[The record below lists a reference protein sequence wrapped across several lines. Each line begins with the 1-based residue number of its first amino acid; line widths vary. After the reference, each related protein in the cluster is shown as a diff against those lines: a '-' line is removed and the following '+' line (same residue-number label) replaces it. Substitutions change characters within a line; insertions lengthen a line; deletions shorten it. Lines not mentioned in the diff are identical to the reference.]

1 MFNSH
6 YWRDHSYMAKPFR
19 INIKK
24 EFSPHI
30 TLSQVKKIVRQIDQ
44 YPDLIK
50 DFRPFVFDEDPRKT
64 MRATWILQHISFEYP
79 DLIKKEIPYL
89 LQFLDQENNHTGAI
103 RNCIRIFM
111 TVPIPDQYCAPIFDK
126 CMALATNETMPHA
139 VRVFS
144 IYTMATICKRYPEL
158 KSELL
163 MVLDEMKIYPQPP
176 SIVACLKKTY
186 KNLLKL

>member
-1 MFNSH
+1 
-6 YWRDHSYMAKPFR
+6 MAKQVR

-24 EFSPHI
+24 EFSPYI
-30 TLSQVKKIVRQIDQ
+30 TLSQVKKIVGQIDQ

-50 DFRPFVFDEDPRKT
+50 GIRAFVFDEDPRKT
-64 MRATWILQHISFEYP
+64 MRATWILQHIAFEYP

-111 TVPIPDQYCAPIFDK
+111 TLPIPDKYCAPIFDK
-126 CMALATNETMPHA
+126 CMAYATNETMPHA

-144 IYTMATICKRYPEL
+144 IYTMAAICKRYPAL

-163 MVLDEMKIYPQPP
+163 VVLDEMKIYPQPP

-186 KNLLKL
+186 KILLKQ